1 MRYLTLCL
9 FAGTLIAAVKD
20 PVKLDTGSISGTAGS
35 NAEVRVY
42 KGIPYAAPPVGDLR
56 WKSPKPAGKWA
67 GVKKADAFGATCM
80 QSPYPEG
87 SPYHEAAEPTSEDCL
102 YLNVWTAAKS
112 AKEKRPVMVWIHGG
126 ALTRG
131 SGSTPAYDG
140 EKLAEKGVVLVT
152 INYRLGIFG
161 YFAHPELTQE
171 SDRNASGNYGFL
183 DQVAALEWVQRNI
196 AAFGGDPKRVTI
208 FGESAG
214 SWSVNVLVASPLTKG
229 LFARAIGESGAQFGR
244 VTPLA
249 QAEAAGVAIAK
260 RAKATSIAELRA
272 KPAEDLMKLGGGAS
286 AVVDGYFLPQDVK
299 SIYAA
304 GKQNDVPLLIGSN
317 ADEGTAFT
325 APTVE
330 ADRFRNTAKSRFG
343 DAADA
348 YLKIYPAS
356 SDDEAHKSS
365 ARAMRDQTFGWEMR
379 TWARMQNETGK
390 SKVYVYYFS
399 KVPPGEFGQKLG
411 AYHASEIRYV
421 FETLPGGTDTDR
433 KLSDEMSSYWVNFA
447 FSGDP
452 NGKNLPQWPVFDQTE
467 MAMGLG
473 DKVEPIPVPNKAG
486 LDFLDAHQ
494 ASPRPGRRAQ

>member
-9 FAGTLIAAVKD
+9 FAGALIAAIND
-20 PVKLDTGSISGTAGS
+20 PVKLDSGAISGAAGS
-35 NAEVRVY
+35 NPEVRVY

-56 WKSPKPAGKWA
+56 WKSPKPVTKWD
-67 GVKKADAFGATCM
+67 GVKKADAFGSTCM

-87 SPYHEAAEPTSEDCL
+87 SPYHGPAEATSEDCL

-131 SGSTPAYDG
+131 SGSTPVYDG
-140 EKLAEKGVVLVT
+140 EKFAEKGVVLVT

-161 YFAHPELTQE
+161 YFAHPELTKE

-183 DQVAALEWVQRNI
+183 DQIAALEWVQRNI
-196 AAFGGDPKRVTI
+196 AAFGGDSKRVTI

-249 QAEAAGVAIAK
+249 QAEAAGMAIAK
-260 RAKATSIAELRA
+260 RANANSIAELRA
-272 KPAEDLMKLGGGAS
+272 KSAEDLMKLTVGAS
-286 AVVDGYFLPQDVK
+286 SVVDGYFLPQDVK

-325 APTVE
+325 PPNVQ
-330 ADRFRNTAKSRFG
+330 ADGFRKTAKSRYG
-343 DAADA
+343 DDADA

-365 ARAMRDQTFGWEMR
+365 AQAMRDQTFGWEMR
-379 TWARMQNETGK
+379 TWARMQNQTGK

-399 KVPPGEFGQKLG
+399 KVPPGEFGPKLG
-411 AYHASEIRYV
+411 AYHASEIGYV
-421 FETLPGGTDTDR
+421 FETLQGGTDTDH

-447 FSGDP
+447 TAGDP
-452 NGKNLPQWPVFDQTE
+452 NGKSLPKWPVFDKTE

-494 ASPRPGRRAQ
+494 ASSRPGRGAQ